1 MRDQQL
7 FLFGGGPPFTSGLCK
22 TFVSCLNGTG
32 PIVLLYVPRPGS
44 SWEEYA
50 PIYTDALT
58 ANGATDFFHFPL
70 SASPTPEQ
78 LKQLAGSAGIVI
90 SGGETERY
98 QQFIVDTPIGTLIQ
112 ERYQQGVPVA
122 GFSAGTLL
130 TPDECRI
137 PAIDQRDGNALVL
150 NGLGLLTDAVV
161 SVHYDAWQEEANLR
175 QAFRSTNS
183 TFGYGLPERAGI
195 HLKNNQLVQQE
206 GPSPV
211 LLQRKEEMSCRPS

>member
-7 FLFGGGPPFTSGLCK
+7 FLFGSGPPFTSELCK

-32 PIVLLYVPRPGS
+32 PIALLYVPRPGS
-44 SWEEYA
+44 SWADYA

-70 SASPTPEQ
+70 SARPTPEQ
-78 LKQLAGSAGIVI
+78 LEQLAGSSGIVI
-90 SGGETERY
+90 SGGETECY

-122 GFSAGTLL
+122 GFSAGALL

-137 PAIDQRDGNALVL
+137 PAIDQRDGKSLVL
-150 NGLGLLTDAVV
+150 KGLGLLPDAVV
-161 SVHYDAWQEEANLR
+161 SVHYDTWQEETNLHE
-175 QAFRSTNS
+175 AFIKTES
-183 TFGYGLPERAGI
+183 TFGYGLPEQSGVY
-195 HLKNNQLVQQE
+195 LKNGRLMQQE
-206 GPSPV
+206 GPEVV
-211 LLQRKEEMSCRPS
+211 LLGQKGKNT